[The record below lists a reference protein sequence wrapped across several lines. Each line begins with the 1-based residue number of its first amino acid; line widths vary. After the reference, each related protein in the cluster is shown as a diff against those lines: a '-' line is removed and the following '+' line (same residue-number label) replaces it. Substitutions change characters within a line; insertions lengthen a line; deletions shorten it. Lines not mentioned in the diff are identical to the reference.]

1 MEMING
7 KIQNIRTYI
16 RVHQVRD
23 DLEGQGCI
31 TKVQCHDAVTCG
43 KVMALNVINMEAVDS
58 DGGDTDIKGIEVRIT
73 LQMAR

>member
-1 MEMING
+1 MTKY
-7 KIQNIRTYI
+7 KILEHI

>member
-1 MEMING
+1 MVKY
-7 KIQNIRTYI
+7 KILEHI

-43 KVMALNVINMEAVDS
+43 KVMALNVINMEAVYVDS

>member
-1 MEMING
+1 MTKY
-7 KIQNIRTYI
+7 KILEHI

-23 DLEGQGCI
+23 DLEGQGFI
-31 TKVQCHDAVTCG
+31 MKVQCHDAVTCG

-58 DGGDTDIKGIEVRIT
+58 DGGDTDTDIKGIEVRIT

>member
-1 MEMING
+1 MTKY
-7 KIQNIRTYI
+7 KILEHI

-58 DGGDTDIKGIEVRIT
+58 DGGDKDIKGIEVRIT
-73 LQMAR
+73 LQMAT